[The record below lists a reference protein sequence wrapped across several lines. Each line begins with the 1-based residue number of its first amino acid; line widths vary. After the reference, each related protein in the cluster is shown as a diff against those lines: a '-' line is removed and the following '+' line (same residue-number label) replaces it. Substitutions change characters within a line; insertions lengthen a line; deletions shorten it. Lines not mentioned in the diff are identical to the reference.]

1 MEAIPLEL
9 GLKLCGEIRE
19 ETRRALFSP
28 ARWQCWG
35 CMKASRGETA
45 KMCVGS
51 RPDGRGCNL
60 VNARYAGRS
69 GEGGR

>member
-1 MEAIPLEL
+1 MEAIPPEV

-19 ETRRALFSP
+19 ETGKALFSL

-35 CMKASRGETA
+35 CLKASKGEPA

-60 VNARYAGRS
+60 VNARYTAQEKRIS
-69 GEGGR
+69 